1 MSVKATVM
9 VSVSADHPFRLE
21 FCSGNGTHW
30 FHIQGH
36 PLEWAIFAEQG
47 HPEAHRLE
55 AAVAAFNAV
64 MDDEEEMAK

>member
-9 VSVSADHPFRLE
+9 VSVSADRPFRLE
-21 FCSGNGTHW
+21 SVSDKGLHW
-30 FHIQGH
+30 FYIQGY
-36 PLEWAIFAEQG
+36 PLELTVFANQG

-64 MDDEEEMAK
+64 MDAKEDA